1 MKRHLRPALPAVTAA
16 STTRQYWQAVIA
28 SPLWAAALVLLAG
41 CAEME
46 PPGTTT
52 VRVEPRP
59 DAEPPPASGET
70 DLVVR
75 AVAVD
80 APGREIPGA
89 VCDAVSPYFVSR
101 FPAPA
106 RLLIPEYGSQTPAV
120 TVTCEGGGSS
130 GRATAAPQA
139 TYSGGG
145 FGGPVVGISVG
156 TGGGWNGWDADGVGM
171 GLSWWGGGGYG
182 YGYGEPVVR
191 YPALSVPMR

>member
-41 CAEME
+41 CAEMA

-120 TVTCEGGGSS
+120 TVSCEGDGAS
-130 GRATAAPQA
+130 GRATVAPQVS
-139 TYSGGG
+139 YSGGG
-145 FGGPVVGISVG
+145 FGGPAVGISVG
-156 TGGGWNGWDADGVGM
+156 TGGGGWNGWGGDGVGL
-171 GLSWWGGGGYG
+171 GLSWWGGGGG
-182 YGYGEPVVR
+182 YAQPVVS